1 MIAVWGAGIAV
12 FLALELATVG
22 LTSIW
27 FALGSAAALLCA
39 LLGAALWVQIVCF
52 AAVSAAALALTRP
65 LARKYINSRAQPTN
79 ADRVLGA
86 DALVRERIDN
96 LEETGAVA
104 VDGKVWTARSAD
116 GSVIDP
122 GTAVTVQ
129 RIDGVKL
136 IVTPLEETETS
147 EKEDPFHA
155 P

>member
-1 MIAVWGAGIAV
+1 MIILWGAGIAA
-12 FLALELATVG
+12 FLVLELATVG

-52 AAVSAAALALTRP
+52 LAVSAAALALTRP
-65 LARKYINSRAQPTN
+65 LARKYVNGRAQPTN
-79 ADRVLGA
+79 ADRVVGA
-86 DALVRERIDN
+86 EALVRERIDN

-116 GSVIDP
+116 GSVIP
-122 GTAVTVQ
+122 VGAAVTVQ

-136 IVTPLEETETS
+136 IVAPETKTEKTEKEET
-147 EKEDPFHA
+147 FHA